1 MSPSHKIP
9 VGISAC
15 LCGDEVR
22 FDGSHTRDRYLMEV
36 LGPYVRWVKTCPEE
50 GAGLGTPRESLRL
63 VRTPNGVRMVGNR
76 STTDVTERIDG
87 YSDARLEE
95 LRGERLR
102 GYVLKKSS
110 PSCGM
115 ERVRIYDDKGVPS
128 RDGVGLF
135 ARALIARYPNLPV
148 EEEGRLRDPRLR
160 ENFVTRIFAYD
171 RWINLRGGD
180 PRPRDIVAFHTQHK
194 MLVLAH
200 SPEHYARMGPLV
212 AQAGSLPMPELL
224 DRYEDELMGAL
235 ARIASPGRHA
245 NTLEHL
251 AGYLKRDLEV
261 DDKRELHDAIR
272 AFREGQLPLV
282 APLMLLYHHFRH
294 LRDDWVDAQVYLQ
307 PYPAELALR
316 SSI

>member
-1 MSPSHKIP
+1 MPL
-9 VGISAC
+9 GISAC

-22 FDGSHTRDRYLMEV
+22 FDGTHKRDTFLMDV
-36 LGPYVRWVKTCPEE
+36 LGPYVRWVRTCPEE
-50 GAGLGTPRESLRL
+50 GAGLGTPRESVRL
-63 VRTPNGVRMVGNR
+63 VRAGDGVRMVGNR
-76 STTDVTERIDG
+76 SETDVTERVAH
-87 YSDARLEE
+87 YSEARVAALE
-95 LRGERLR
+95 GERLR

-115 ERVRIYDDKGVPS
+115 ERVRLYDASGVPS

-135 ARALIARYPNLPV
+135 ARALMARFPNLPV

-160 ENFVTRIFAYD
+160 ESFVTRIFAYD
-171 RWINLRGGD
+171 RWLRLRETDPGPGD
-180 PRPRDIVAFHTQHK
+180 VVAFHTQHK
-194 MLVLAH
+194 MLLLAH
-200 SPEHYARMGPLV
+200 SPEHYARLGRLV
-212 AQAGSLPMPELL
+212 ARAGALERAELL
-224 DRYEDELMGAL
+224 DRYERDLMDGL
-235 ARIASPGRHA
+235 SRPASPGRHA

-251 AGYLKRDLEV
+251 AGYLKRDL
-261 DDKRELHDAIR
+261 DGADKRELHEAIV
-272 AFREGQLPLV
+272 AFREGQLPLI